1 MRIESVSYLQTVKEK
16 SIDRITI
23 NVDPTMVTDITVE
36 ELSTIVKDNPGN
48 TQVYFNILQPGSSET
63 VMMRS
68 TIGGVNLVS
77 ELTDFIESDSAL
89 SFTVN

>member
-1 MRIESVSYLQTVKEK
+1 
-16 SIDRITI
+16 
-23 NVDPTMVTDITVE
+23 
-36 ELSTIVKDNPGN
+36 
-48 TQVYFNILQPGSSET
+48 
-63 VMMRS
+63 MRS